1 MEFDNDR
8 IRKHANKI
16 EIFYWVLLGIM
27 NPLVNG
33 LNFFS
38 GDFKI
43 WLVLFPVNMVILPAY
58 LFYAAFIV
66 PRFLFINRYR
76 FFILTSISFFIA
88 VHLLLFSIYRLISQ
102 FRLSPYEQFYF
113 SYNFNTIARECLWA
127 LIYMSLAAAIAF
139 IKKGLDEK
147 ELVASLQKDN
157 TSFKLKY
164 LRAQLNPHFLF
175 NTLNSIY
182 SLSLQKSDS
191 APELVVKLA
200 DLMRYLIYECTEE
213 KVPLNKEIEFIQN
226 YIAIEKIRYKADVR
240 FSVEGETEGIMIEPF
255 LFISFIENGF
265 KHAFDN
271 SFTEPFIYITIK
283 VEPEQIVLNVINNTN
298 IDLETQAKRISGTGI
313 TNSKSLL
320 ELLYPDSYAL
330 NIIQTEKEE
339 ARKNILRIKN
349 AKQRLETFYPDSHT
363 LDVILSNNAFTVSL
377 IIKPRL
383 T

>member
-16 EIFYWVLLGIM
+16 EIFYWVLLGMI
-27 NPLVNG
+27 NPLVNS
-33 LNFFS
+33 LNFFT
-38 GDFKI
+38 GEIKI
-43 WLVLFPVNMVILPAY
+43 WPLLLLVNILILPAY
-58 LFYAAFIV
+58 LFYAVFIV
-66 PRFLFINRYR
+66 PRFLFKNRYR
-76 FFILTSISFFIA
+76 FFALTSLSFFI
-88 VHLLLFSIYRLISQ
+88 VLHLLLFSVYSLILQ
-102 FRLSPYEQFYF
+102 FNLTPNEQVYF
-113 SYNFNTIARECLWA
+113 SYNYGTIARECLWM
-127 LIYMSLAAAIAF
+127 LINMSLAAAIAF

-147 ELVASLQKDN
+147 DLMVSLQKDN
-157 TSFKLKY
+157 IIFKLKY

-182 SLSLQKSDS
+182 SLSLQKSDK

-200 DLMRYLIYECTEE
+200 DLMRYMIYECNED

-226 YIAIEKIRYKADVR
+226 YIEIEKIRYKADVR
-240 FSVEGETEGIMIEPF
+240 FSVEGKTDGVMIEPF

-313 TNSKSLL
+313 TNSKTLL
-320 ELLYPDSYAL
+320 ELLYPDAHAL